1 MNYILIFIT
10 FISTLFYLYKLQKT
24 NRIVL
29 LLPVF
34 YNFIALYVIFG
45 TFFFTYAIEE
55 PFHLY
60 KEISNDSIYESA
72 FIFMLSSFF
81 FYLGS
86 ITAKSNFN
94 NVNGTNV
101 NIKYQKILI
110 ILILIVYFLY
120 IFGYGIE
127 GLIYREGYIDY
138 SFERNRIIMVFFYVT
153 SPFVTVL
160 IPFIKK
166 RVVRYCIFIFCLLVL
181 FSSSAR
187 FVVIVPFL
195 YTIGTFLKYQKLSF
209 PVLIVNVLLVCIL
222 LIFILQIRYYPH
234 HGLIPNLNSLL
245 TKGIDIK
252 YLFEGLNYAFS
263 FSLFGL
269 SYVLSN
275 FTHDSSAFLTS
286 INPLPSRFLDIQYM
300 LDVQTMKPTAP
311 MSAVSIL
318 SLAGYPV
325 LIFFYLLTGYVF
337 STILNRMQ
345 GSTFLY
351 YPVVG
356 LFVLFTLFSIQYNLR
371 GLSRF
376 FYYSILIYLFYVT
389 FKKIKI

>member
-1 MNYILIFIT
+1 M
-10 FISTLFYLYKLQKT
+10 LFYLYKLQKT

-34 YNFIALYVIFG
+34 YNFIVLYVILG

-55 PFHLY
+55 PFDLY
-60 KEISNDSIYESA
+60 NEISNDSIYKSA

-81 FYLGS
+81 FYLG
-86 ITAKSNFN
+86 TMAAKSNSHI
-94 NVNGTNV
+94 VNGADV
-101 NIKYQKILI
+101 NIKYQKTLI
-110 ILILIVYFLY
+110 ILILMVYFLY
-120 IFGYGIE
+120 VFGYGIE
-127 GLIYREGYIDY
+127 GLIYRDDYIDY
-138 SFERNRIIMVFFYVT
+138 SFERNRIILIFFYVA

-160 IPFIKK
+160 IPFIKN
-166 RVVRYCIFIFCLLVL
+166 RVVKYFIFLFCLLVL

-195 YTIGTFLKYQKLSF
+195 YTIGTFLKYQKISF
-209 PVLIVNVLLVCIL
+209 SVLVVNVFLVFIL

-234 HGLIPNLNSLL
+234 HGLIPNLNSLF

-263 FSLFGL
+263 FSLFGV
-269 SYVLSN
+269 SYVLNN
-275 FTHDSSAFLTS
+275 FTHDSVAFLTS
-286 INPLPSRFLDIQYM
+286 LNPLPSIFLDIQYM
-300 LDVQTMKPTAP
+300 SEIQTMKPTAP

-318 SLAGYPV
+318 TLAGYPV
-325 LIFFYLLTGYVF
+325 LISFYLVTGYVF

-356 LFVLFTLFSIQYNLR
+356 LFVLFTLLSIQYNLR

-376 FYYSILIYLFYVT
+376 FYYSILIFILYLAFR
-389 FKKIKI
+389 KIKIKI